1 MRLVHPELQAL
12 RSRDLQAQARVAK
25 QQQQEA
31 ARWTAECAAQLKA
44 AQAQATAA
52 VDVEGWSRAAD
63 SFRACLEQQP
73 SSAACALEI
82 ARCHGHLSQL
92 GHTPEAKERNAAQ
105 TLEWLS
111 LAVQWG
117 GAELDDTASPTAQLA
132 TDDAFL
138 QVCHTPEFVSLRRAL
153 RRQRHRRRPRRR
165 RRGRTARTRR
175 KRRLQWLREAALEVV
190 SCCAESAVEH
200 VELCTWMRSV
210 VVRELWQ
217 GAVSRVIDT
226 QMQRDNDAAAR
237 MNEDISVEHDILREL
252 EAASS
257 ARTLDDIMQSDWML
271 MDGGEEC
278 TAASPESVAT
288 PTSDSPSLTASD
300 DLSQPEPEPEPEL
313 KPQAPLTL
321 IDVRTELKS
330 QFGLSLADAQDLVQ
344 FLVQLAETAYHPDE
358 FASAV
363 QAEGG
368 GIEAAYCRT
377 IFPAL
382 QAAVQARR
390 ASAAE
395 ARGRAAAQ
403 RAVASAQ
410 TSPPPPPPPQQ
421 QHRHRRAPP
430 SQLAP
435 VLEEPSPP
443 ANTGTAT
450 PGCDTLSESAP
461 LPATATAPRPAALA
475 LQLRRELQSRLQL
488 TIGGAQQLLT
498 RLSMLAQTAATAD
511 AFAEAARALP
521 PPPPP
526 PPQAGTP
533 TVWPTR
539 VDAEGYRSMY
549 PLLLANAQQPLSIM
563 DGFVPAQAAPARGPL
578 PSSGASDAAPLPAA
592 ALPGPAPRQSQQRPA
607 GLLSMRM
614 LADAFAMRGSNVR
627 APPTHRGLGSGQH
640 NLSAPAHVLG
650 NGRWRAVAKLQESH
664 QLPFDAARWITSDV
678 TRWLRELG
686 LSQYA
691 AAFLREGVDGSAL
704 LQLSGEFLRGRL
716 GVAVLGHRKLLLK
729 TIGVLQMQRMLDA
742 STLS

>member
-12 RSRDLQAQARVAK
+12 RSRDLQAQARVAE

-31 ARWTAECAAQLKA
+31 ARWTAECAARLKA

-117 GAELDDTASPTAQLA
+117 GAELDDTAGPTAQLA

-190 SCCAESAVEH
+190 SYCAESAVEH
-200 VELCTWMRSV
+200 VELSTWVRSV
-210 VVRELWQ
+210 VVQELWQ

-271 MDGGEEC
+271 MDGGAER

-300 DLSQPEPEPEPEL
+300 DLSQPEMEPEPEL
-313 KPQAPLTL
+313 EPQAPPTL

-330 QFGLSLADAQDLVQ
+330 QFGLSLADAEDLVQ
-344 FLVQLAETAYHPDE
+344 FLVQLAETTCHPDE

-410 TSPPPPPPPQQ
+410 TSPPPPQQ

-435 VLEEPSPP
+435 VLEEPLPP

-450 PGCDTLSESAP
+450 PGGDTLSESAP
-461 LPATATAPRPAALA
+461 LPVAAAAPRPAAPA

-488 TIGGAQQLLT
+488 TIGSAQQLLT

-511 AFAEAARALP
+511 AFAEAAQALS
-521 PPPPP
+521 P
-526 PPQAGTP
+526 PPQAGAP
-533 TVWPTR
+533 TVRPTR

-578 PSSGASDAAPLPAA
+578 PSSGASHAAPLPAA
-592 ALPGPAPRQSQQRPA
+592 TACLPGPAPRQSRQQRPV

-664 QLPFDAARWITSDV
+664 QLPFDAARWITSDI

-691 AAFLREGVDGSAL
+691 AAFLREGVDGPAL